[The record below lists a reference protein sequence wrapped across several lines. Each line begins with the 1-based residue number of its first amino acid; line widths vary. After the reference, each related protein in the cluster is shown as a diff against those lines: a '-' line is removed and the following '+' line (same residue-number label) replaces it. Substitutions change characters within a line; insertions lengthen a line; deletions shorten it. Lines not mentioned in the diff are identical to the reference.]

1 VATGTTTGGA
11 SKAQAPGGM
20 TDLQAQVETT
30 RSWTGLWAVAIGDVV
45 IAVAAILGVYWVK
58 GGGTSSTSVVSI
70 ITSGFTA
77 IGTLTTAYFGIKA
90 VANTAN
96 TTTLN
101 PGSATAGPPSTQS
114 TSSSTGTG
122 GTTGSTAPSGTTAMT
137 TPTATGAAPPDTTAA
152 DPSAASSPPTDPPAT
167 DPPTTPS

>member
-1 VATGTTTGGA
+1 MAATSTDDGG
-11 SKAQAPGGM
+11 SQAPSIGGM
-20 TDLQAQVETT
+20 SGLQAQVERT
-30 RSWTGLWAVAIGDVV
+30 RSWTGLWAVALGDVV

-58 GGGTSSTSVVSI
+58 GGGTNSTSVVSI

-101 PGSATAGPPSTQS
+101 PGNAGVTPPGTTVVPAAGPPSATD
-114 TSSSTGTG
+114 
-122 GTTGSTAPSGTTAMT
+122 TAAPQPPTPAPEPP
-137 TPTATGAAPPDTTAA
+137 TPT
-152 DPSAASSPPTDPPAT
+152 S
-167 DPPTTPS
+167 

>member
-1 VATGTTTGGA
+1 
-11 SKAQAPGGM
+11 M

-30 RSWTGLWAVAIGDVV
+30 RSWTGLWAVALGDVV

-58 GGGTSSTSVVSI
+58 GGGSGSTSVVSI

-101 PGSATAGPPSTQS
+101 PGNAGVAPHGTTGVPPDGPPSALGYSGAPTSDADKLSAGGLDTRS
-114 TSSSTGTG
+114 TFQE
-122 GTTGSTAPSGTTAMT
+122 P
-137 TPTATGAAPPDTTAA
+137 
-152 DPSAASSPPTDPPAT
+152 
-167 DPPTTPS
+167 